1 MLGRHN
7 VTIYAD
13 EMERCIGGIRQM
25 LSQSTD
31 GMTYEEECFWMG
43 SLFTLE
49 RLLSTSLPD
58 DWQAFIAAMKL
69 HFTGEIPGKL
79 IDDPDKEE

>member
-7 VTIYAD
+7 ITIYAD
-13 EMERCIGGIRQM
+13 EMERCIGGIRKM
-25 LSQSTD
+25 MAQSD
-31 GMTYEEECFWMG
+31 GMTHEELCFWMG

-58 DWQAFIAAMKL
+58 DWQAFIAALQL
-69 HFTGEIPGKL
+69 HFTGELPGQL
-79 IDDPDKEE
+79 IDEEE

>member
-7 VTIYAD
+7 VTVYAD
-13 EMERCIGGIRQM
+13 EMERCVGGIRQM
-25 LSQSTD
+25 LAKSE
-31 GMTYEEECFWMG
+31 GMTYAEECYWMG

-58 DWQAFIAAMKL
+58 DWQAFIASMKL
-69 HFTGEIPGKL
+69 HFTGEVPGEL
-79 IDDPDKEE
+79 ETDNDKE